1 MLTDK
6 SKLNLGNNET
16 IKFASI
22 FYSMYAI
29 SDKITP
35 VLNILN

>member
-6 SKLNLGNNET
+6 NRLGLGNNET

-29 SDKITP
+29 ADKITP
-35 VLNILN
+35 VN